1 MKVTSSPNEA
11 SFLRSGSAAT
21 TSNSS
26 ASTQARQPA
35 HNEGPLSQLKNRNSP
50 GRDNGSPVR
59 AALPDSDPSFGARG
73 HHHTSRH
80 HGSSHSHRSQQ
91 PAPPQTT
98 PFHAGTQN
106 DCGLH
111 TIAAMT
117 GWSEQQV
124 VQSLGLTQQ
133 QVQHIS
139 AYGMQPHEFTAA
151 LNHLNGPNNG
161 TVHHR
166 QGSPRS
172 LAASLPQLQDGGQFA
187 LGIERNA
194 GIGHLVSAQR
204 MGNQLV
210 VTDRQSGQRHVF
222 NTEQDL
228 QNYLAQSGVARVHTW
243 YNQ

>member
-1 MKVTSSPNEA
+1 M
-11 SFLRSGSAAT
+11 
-21 TSNSS
+21 
-26 ASTQARQPA
+26 
-35 HNEGPLSQLKNRNSP
+35 P
-50 GRDNGSPVR
+50 G
-59 AALPDSDPSFGARG
+59 SDPSFGTRG
-73 HHHTSRH
+73 HHYTSG
-80 HGSSHSHRSQQ
+80 HGASNTNHSQQ

-98 PFHAGTQN
+98 PFHAGTHN

-133 QVQHIS
+133 QIQHIS
-139 AYGMQPHEFTAA
+139 AHGMQPQEFTDA
-151 LNHLNGPNNG
+151 LTRLNGNNG

-172 LAASLPQLQDGGQFA
+172 LAASLPQLPDGAQFA

-194 GIGHLVSAQR
+194 GIGHLVTGQR
-204 MGNQLV
+204 LGNQLV
-210 VTDRQSGQRHVF
+210 MTDRQSGQRQALS
-222 NTEQDL
+222 TDQDL
-228 QNYLAQSGVARVHTW
+228 QNYLAQSGASRVHTW